1 MAQQSPQVEEWVMPE
16 WVEKTI
22 QYVSTELNW
31 VDLVAFGIG
40 IFIIVFVFYFVF
52 RKKKRVHVEEV
63 VTLCEIYENDIQEI
77 KRGHLEEIEKAEQS
91 IRTFKEKLGV
101 IETEFQESLKKKE
114 TSYSKRVQK
123 MEKGHTEIRSTDEMT
138 IYELQLE
145 VARLRKKQLAEVDIF
160 ENEIEKLKGEIK
172 NSHEGHAKQIELAEL
187 EINDLRKQMRA
198 LMYRV

>member
-1 MAQQSPQVEEWVMPE
+1 MAQQSPQAEEWVMLE

-22 QYVSTELNW
+22 RYVSTDLNCL
-31 VDLVAFGIG
+31 DLVAFGIG
-40 IFIIVFVFYFVF
+40 SFIMVFVFYFVF
-52 RKKKRVHVEEV
+52 RKKKRVHLEEV
-63 VTLCEIYENDIQEI
+63 VTLCGIYENDIQEI

-101 IETEFQESLKKKE
+101 IETEFQECLKKKG
-114 TSYSKRVQK
+114 TSYSKWVQK
-123 MEKGHTEIRSTDEMT
+123 IAKGHIEIRSTDEMT

-145 VARLRKKQLAEVDIF
+145 VARLRKQQLSEVDTF
-160 ENEIEKLKGEIK
+160 ENEIKKLKGEIK

-187 EINDLRKQMRA
+187 EINNLRKQMRA

>member
-1 MAQQSPQVEEWVMPE
+1 MPE